1 MSRGD
6 LTEVEWRIL
15 RVLLPIERDVG
26 KRGRGRPPEDNR
38 NVINGILWRLR
49 TGAPGAHPREVRQL
63 ELDLSALPTMERIW
77 RLGERRRCSRR
88 DHGGERALQHRQ
100 HDGSRPCL
108 GSGRKRGI
116 HRRALGRSRGGF
128 TSKIHCLGDARGRPI
143 AFNLTPGEAA
153 DCKTYDTLIELPE
166 QAPDALLA
174 DKAYDTDAIRDDLK
188 KRGIKAVIPP
198 KSNRTATIRYSKRL
212 YRERNCIERVIGHL
226 KINRA
231 IATRYDQLADVQI
244 ASRFRVCPRDRRKP
258 DYCGR
263 QGWRARRR
271 PPL

>member
-1 MSRGD
+1 MAR
-6 LTEVEWRIL
+6 
-15 RVLLPIERDVG
+15 
-26 KRGRGRPPEDNR
+26 
-38 NVINGILWRLR
+38 
-49 TGAPGAHPREVRQL
+49 HPREVRQL

-128 TSKIHCLGDARGRPI
+128 TSKIHCLGDARGHPI

-231 IATRYDQLADVQI
+231 IATRYDQLADSFLGMLYI
-244 ASRFRVCPRDRRKP
+244 AT
-258 DYCGR
+258 
-263 QGWRARRR
+263 ARYWIKFVHAA
-271 PPL
+271 